1 MDKLDTYLGIII
13 DKIELA
19 LNKLAIVEKTKSTKF
34 ESMNKILD
42 AIIDENDESKFL
54 TASLSSNGPRN
65 SLSFSTRFSYRIF
78 DSKCIISH

>member
-19 LNKLAIVEKTKSTKF
+19 LNKLATVERTKSTKF

-54 TASLSSNGPRN
+54 TANFSPCGPLIDFER
-65 SLSFSTRFSYRIF
+65 
-78 DSKCIISH
+78 

>member
-19 LNKLAIVEKTKSTKF
+19 LNKLAIVERTKSTKF

-54 TASLSSNGPRN
+54 IAN
-65 SLSFSTRFSYRIF
+65 FSPS
-78 DSKCIISH
+78 

>member
-19 LNKLAIVEKTKSTKF
+19 LNKLATVERTKSTKF

-54 TASLSSNGPRN
+54 KFLTNKSKF
-65 SLSFSTRFSYRIF
+65 FSIP
-78 DSKCIISH
+78 CVL

>member
-54 TASLSSNGPRN
+54 TV
-65 SLSFSTRFSYRIF
+65 SFSSRGPWNS
-78 DSKCIISH
+78 

>member
-19 LNKLAIVEKTKSTKF
+19 LNKLATVERTKSTKF

-54 TASLSSNGPRN
+54 TANFSPRGPLRD
-65 SLSFSTRFSYRIF
+65 FER
-78 DSKCIISH
+78 

>member
-1 MDKLDTYLGIII
+1 MIFVFPSYSLVLRMDKLDTYLGIII

-19 LNKLAIVEKTKSTKF
+19 LNKLATVERTKSTKF

-54 TASLSSNGPRN
+54 
-65 SLSFSTRFSYRIF
+65 
-78 DSKCIISH
+78 K

>member
-19 LNKLAIVEKTKSTKF
+19 LNKLATVERTKSTKF

-54 TASLSSNGPRN
+54 NFLMNKNTEIL
-65 SLSFSTRFSYRIF
+65 LYF
-78 DSKCIISH
+78 

>member
-19 LNKLAIVEKTKSTKF
+19 LNKLASVEKTKSTKF

-54 TASLSSNGPRN
+54 KFLMNKNTEILIY
-65 SLSFSTRFSYRIF
+65 F
-78 DSKCIISH
+78 